1 MLTKLMKKSLAAAA
15 ANKTHTHPLK
25 GGGVVFAACSTREE
39 GEPKTEKTRPRESR
53 TLTDQPADCGSDPQ
67 TQTPRI
73 CAQRPL
79 PHVES
84 PAEGQ
89 HTRTAQYV
97 NDYKAWISSMTEAE
111 LAQAIALGV
120 HKPMPEDFQAHS
132 IGLDAD
138 LAECDELSYSPDM
151 AAILD
156 GENKSKDPLP
166 DFQAAMSDVLWDVV
180 RRLIGELL
188 DTPNRSLTAECLAAV
203 SGMSYTGD
211 SLSAIARRHGVTRA
225 AVSKRCIELTRKLQL
240 LPSRTMRTLTAR
252 NSYRHAQHII
262 RDLYE
267 PKSRSDDHQP

>member
-1 MLTKLMKKSLAAAA
+1 MCNVSA
-15 ANKTHTHPLK
+15 
-25 GGGVVFAACSTREE
+25 VSRREE
-39 GEPKTEKTRPRESR
+39 GEPKTKKTRPRDSR
-53 TLTDQPADCGSDPQ
+53 TLTDQAADCGSDPQ

-97 NDYKAWISSMTEAE
+97 SDYKAWISSLSEAE

-138 LAECDELSYSPDM
+138 LAESKELAYSPDM
-151 AAILD
+151 AALID
-156 GENKSKDPLP
+156 GDEP
-166 DFQAAMSDVLWDVV
+166 AAATEDMSALSEKLWDVMRHLV
-180 RRLIGELL
+180 GELL

-211 SLSAIARRHGVTRA
+211 SITEIALRHRVTRA
-225 AVSKRCIELTRKLQL
+225 AVSKRCVELTHKLKL
-240 LPSRTMRTLTAR
+240 FPSRTMRSLTAR
-252 NSYRHAQHII
+252 QAYRHAQRKLRHH
-262 RDLYE
+262 DE
-267 PKSRSDDHQP
+267 T